1 MVLSNMWKWRDGE
14 LSGKEFNNLSSTA
27 KQDYIKEL
35 EQLDVNS
42 LSSGDNILLNL
53 YSKKKT
59 KQFISLETDNDDY
72 FTSTN

>member
-1 MVLSNMWKWRDGE
+1 MWKWRDGE
-14 LSGKEFNNLSSTA
+14 LSNKEYNKLTSTA

-35 EQLDVNS
+35 EQLDVNT

-59 KQFISLETDNDDY
+59 KQFISLQTDNDDY